1 MQVANPLDHLL
12 VALDHSTRDDS
23 VRLPVHIT
31 PDPFNPDGPKKI
43 GGTAVVREPVGVVA
57 GITGYNFPFLINL
70 AKTVPALLAGNTL
83 VLRPSPF
90 IPFSALLFGEI
101 ANEIGPP
108 RGVRPPRPC
117 PGRRENRMKVA
128 PASSLR
134 GDRSPFSPPCPVPA
148 LLSGGRWPLRESP
161 HSRWHGRRPLPV
173 PCGSRHFSAR

>member
-1 MQVANPLDHLL
+1 M
-12 VALDHSTRDDS
+12 ALDHSTRDDS

-108 RGVRPPRPC
+108 RGVLNIVTGGPDVGALPRLDHQPSRAIRATTTALPRTARKPDESRP
-117 PGRRENRMKVA
+117 GFVVA
-128 PASSLR
+128 WGQVA
-134 GDRSPFSPPCPVPA
+134 FQPA
-148 LLSGGRWPLRESP
+148 LSSTCLAIWRALAAAGKP
-161 HSRWHGRRPLPV
+161 
-173 PCGSRHFSAR
+173 A